1 MILTELPDLPP
12 RPETPANAAFRRDYV
27 ARWTKENTL
36 LCGVT
41 QFAEYPRVMHPLSI
55 KMAWGGRE
63 VYRLGRRDVHVREG
77 TYLVL
82 NDGDEYGST
91 LQSERPSTSF
101 SIFLRR
107 GLADEIVAARRAGV
121 ERCME
126 QSVDAAAPTASF
138 SSHLRGDD
146 EHVTPRMRF
155 IHDRVMAGERSQD
168 WLDEQAVLLVGDLLR
183 AEHAAMERTLRLP
196 AAKASTRAEL
206 GRRLRLA
213 ADHIESHYEQ
223 ALPLEA
229 LARVA
234 CMSTYHFVRY
244 FALLHGA
251 TPHAYVIRC
260 RAAAARRM
268 LADGITDHRLIAE
281 RTGFGSRSSLYRALG
296 ARSRTGGRSA
306 RRPAAA
312 TAPASSSL
320 VS

>member
-36 LCGVT
+36 LCGET
-41 QFAEYPRVMHPLSI
+41 RLAEYPRVMHPLSI

-63 VYRLGRRDVHVREG
+63 VYRLRRRDVHVREG
-77 TYLVL
+77 SYLVL

-91 LQSERPSTSF
+91 LKSERPATSF

-107 GLADEIVAARRAGV
+107 GLAEEIVAARRLGL
-121 ERCME
+121 ERCLE
-126 QSVDAAAPTASF
+126 QAVDAAATASF
-138 SSHLRGDD
+138 SPHLRADD
-146 EHVTPRMRF
+146 RHVTPRMRF
-155 IHDRVMAGERSQD
+155 IYEQRDGGRAQPALARRASRAAGR
-168 WLDEQAVLLVGDLLR
+168 R
-183 AEHAAMERTLRLP
+183 P
-196 AAKASTRAEL
+196 AARRARGGRAHVAPARRQGVDAGRA

-213 ADHIESHYEQ
+213 ADHMESHYEQ
-223 ALPLEA
+223 ALPLET

-251 TPHAYVIRC
+251 TPHAYLVGC

-281 RTGFGSRSSLYRALG
+281 RSGFGSRSSLYRAL
-296 ARSRTGGRSA
+296 AGRSKTARPA
-306 RRPAAA
+306 RRHAGRPGSG
-312 TAPASSSL
+312 PGVLSS
-320 VS
+320 

>member
-27 ARWTKENTL
+27 ARWTRENTL

-41 QFAEYPRVMHPLSI
+41 QLAEYPRVMHPLSI

-63 VYRLGRRDVHVREG
+63 VYRLRRRDVHVREG

-91 LQSERPSTSF
+91 LKSDRPATSF

-107 GLADEIVAARRAGV
+107 
-121 ERCME
+121 CME
-126 QSVDAAAPTASF
+126 QAVDAVAPASF
-138 SSHLRGDD
+138 SPHLRGADS
-146 EHVTPRMRF
+146 HVTPRMHF
-155 IHDRVMAGERSQD
+155 IHDRVMAGERSQH

-183 AEHAAMERTLRLP
+183 AEHASIENTLRLP

-213 ADHIESHYEQ
+213 ADYIESHFDQ
-223 ALPLEA
+223 PLPVET

-234 CMSTYHFVRY
+234 CMSIFHFVRY

-251 TPHAYVIRC
+251 TPHAYVMSC

-268 LADGITDHRLIAE
+268 LAEGATNHQLIAE
-281 RTGFGSRSSLYRALG
+281 RSGFGSRSSLYRALAG
-296 ARSRTGGRSA
+296 DRRRRSPPRELGGDEHQLRGLE
-306 RRPAAA
+306 RLRQVR
-312 TAPASSSL
+312 L
-320 VS
+320 VSR